1 MFDFYT
7 YFHAN
12 LTIFQ
17 PPSVPFKIAIIYFYT
32 YFRWILMIFQKI
44 HLFRTCQNR
53 PWDAFLGPNGSP
65 KEIQDIRFWSP
76 GSTVFQN
83 EGGSSSWYRSRFFK
97 NVNGMMVAHPAGT
110 EADFS
115 ENVDG
120 MKVAHT
126 AGTETGISKNVNEIR
141 VIIQL
146 VQG

>member
-1 MFDFYT
+1 M
-7 YFHAN
+7 
-12 LTIFQ
+12 
-17 PPSVPFKIAIIYFYT
+17 
-32 YFRWILMIFQKI
+32 
-44 HLFRTCQNR
+44 
-53 PWDAFLGPNGSP
+53 
-65 KEIQDIRFWSP
+65 
-76 GSTVFQN
+76 
-83 EGGSSSWYRSRFFK
+83 
-97 NVNGMMVAHPAGT
+97 AHPAGT